1 MTDYYQILGLPAG
14 ASATEVKNAYHKL
27 ALKYHPDK
35 NPNNTNAEY
44 IFKQITEAYNCL
56 SNPADKLLYDMQFSV
71 QQQSLAHVYRDDKK
85 YQEAKKQQ
93 VTPTAMLT
101 IFQNLRREV
110 ARVDKSKI
118 DPGRYFVSIN
128 NLLSIANIDY
138 FLSVGDIATNRDI
151 VFEAMACCKPL
162 PYFFVNR
169 LVPRLVKLAG
179 ADNETIVK
187 IYGFDRRHRM
197 REKWIRYLPLIL
209 FLMYILIN
217 VSLFW
222 KGC

>member
-1 MTDYYQILGLPAG
+1 
-14 ASATEVKNAYHKL
+14 
-27 ALKYHPDK
+27 
-35 NPNNTNAEY
+35 
-44 IFKQITEAYNCL
+44 
-56 SNPADKLLYDMQFSV
+56 
-71 QQQSLAHVYRDDKK
+71 
-85 YQEAKKQQ
+85 
-93 VTPTAMLT
+93 
-101 IFQNLRREV
+101 
-110 ARVDKSKI
+110 
-118 DPGRYFVSIN
+118 
-128 NLLSIANIDY
+128 
-138 FLSVGDIATNRDI
+138 TNRDI